1 MKDRKTT
8 ILEAAAR
15 VIARRG
21 VRGLRMEEL
30 AAEARVS
37 KALVY
42 YHFGDRARL
51 LHHTLGFIGD
61 RAERY
66 TGGAPAGPGV
76 RAGEGPAREEPAR
89 EEPAREEPARE
100 DRVRELERRLLREL
114 QDVPEVREN
123 SIAWGELR
131 GGAVFEPEL
140 RDGLARAG
148 RAWTRE
154 IAELLGRVVP
164 AASGAALSAAA
175 ERLTVL
181 VEGLSTRW
189 LIGVLPVGHAREL
202 LRDAIGAEIEGLR
215 TRRGGQVRTGTHS
228 RPLCF
233 D

>member
-66 TGGAPAGPGV
+66 TGGAPTGPGV
-76 RAGEGPAREEPAR
+76 RAGEG
-89 EEPAREEPARE
+89 PAREEPARE